1 MADKGAAQDNSLYGA
16 LAGAWNYATTSISRC
31 GGSAGDQAGLLVQAS
46 CFCSCLQAIE
56 TSGTALTRLAC
67 AWSFA

>member
-31 GGSAGDQAGLLVQAS
+31 GRSAADQAGLLVQVACS
-46 CFCSCLQAIE
+46 CSCL
-56 TSGTALTRLAC
+56 
-67 AWSFA
+67 